1 MKMTFLKLRKR
12 SHFHFGIPPKMVKM
26 QLLEAK
32 THFFVNFRILLLATS
47 KLVRI
52 PCSSCRGGNDARR
65 MVLLHWDCNVP
76 WKLSRIYHIL
86 NAATGRRSKRRTH
99 YHMWA
104 FSSLSDLGG
113 KTRPK
118 RFEAVS
124 QIESIV
130 QCLKNLNIASWT
142 KFSLKYPKNWPI
154 WRVFLKKKNV
164 LRLNSVTREVKRTKL
179 GGKCPNF

>member
-12 SHFHFGIPPKMVKM
+12 SHFHFGIPPKMVKT

-32 THFFVNFRILLLATS
+32 TLFFVNFRTLLLATS

-130 QCLKNLNIASWT
+130 QRLKSLSNIASWT

-154 WRVFLKKKNV
+154 WRVFLKKNF
-164 LRLNSVTREVKRTKL
+164 LRLNSVTREVQRTKL